1 MKHIFNT
8 VFIAI
13 FGGLIMHSCKVDDL
27 RPPEVYEI
35 DQEFRQYTAFD
46 SLSFWIYLKTTTGDP
61 TSNRDTVRVLRTF
74 KDKRFHSDVLNPKGF
89 YYQAIESV
97 LSSRFTG
104 LTKYE
109 LTVGKVYGNNSA
121 SDNFRLFFNNGRYY
135 RALITNLNFGEE
147 QLLGINEGNYT
158 TVEKI
163 PSLTIQGRNYTDVYH
178 TKVIDYQNAPD
189 TAFFD
194 FWIAKNYGI
203 VRYQLR
209 RPRST
214 PQVIDNWELVQSSL
228 IPYTK

>member
-1 MKHIFNT
+1 MKRLYFTVLIFFA
-8 VFIAI
+8 VI
-13 FGGLIMHSCKVDDL
+13 LIIHSCKVDDL

-35 DQEFRQYTAFD
+35 DQDFRQYTAFD

-74 KDKRFHSDVLNPKGF
+74 KDKRFHSDIINPQGF

-121 SDNFRLFFNNGRYY
+121 SDNFRIYFNNGRYY
-135 RALITNLNFGEE
+135 RALITNVPFGEE
-147 QLLGINEGNYT
+147 LLLGINEGNYT
-158 TVEKI
+158 SVEKI
-163 PSLTIQGRNYTDVYH
+163 PSLNIQGRNYADVYH
-178 TKVIDYQNAPD
+178 TKVIDYQGAPD
-189 TAFFD
+189 TAYFD
-194 FWIAKNYGI
+194 FWIARNYGMI
-203 VRYQLR
+203 RYQLH

-214 PQVIDNWELVQSSL
+214 PQVIDNWELVESNL